1 MDPAN
6 IAKVLI
12 LFAKTSN
19 FSFKGV
25 ILSSLELST
34 ILLIFPFVFS
44 SHIAIT
50 MAFPFPP
57 IQSVP
62 DRIIGEIY
70 FFDSIFISFFGYGLT
85 FPC

>member
-1 MDPAN
+1 MKVVALAN
-6 IAKVLI
+6 IPKVLI

-25 ILSSLELST
+25 NLGVNFSSFELST
-34 ILLIFPFVFS
+34 ILIFPSVFF
-44 SHIAIT
+44 SHTAII

-62 DRIIGEIY
+62 GRIIGKI
-70 FFDSIFISFFGYGLT
+70 FFF
-85 FPC
+85 